1 MLGGAMLD
9 RVTLRFGDRDVE
21 RRYQHDSVHGVHRE
35 VRGGTSMSVGLWVI
49 AGIIIPATTDIP
61 ASVSTP
67 VVVAMAI
74 VNLIAFAVVRRTRT
88 LDGAVGVLVATNLI
102 TGIAVIGLAFRS
114 SEFDRYAGP
123 AVMLQATFAFLI
135 ARRFVL
141 TVLAGTIEVTL
152 LIAAATARGLLGGY
166 FLDLF
171 IVVSAVAVG
180 MAFTYVIE
188 SAARTGWYQ
197 RTLIEAQRVELGA
210 EKAKSDRLLRN
221 VLPDA
226 IADRLRENDA
236 TIADGV
242 EDATVLF
249 GDLVGF
255 TPLAGRLSPADVVG
269 MLDALFREFDEITD
283 RFGLEKIKTIGDAY
297 MAAGGVPEVIPDHA
311 GQVVRAGL
319 AMVKATR
326 AYAASSGL
334 PVQLR
339 VGAHTGPVVAGVIGR
354 RRFSYDLWGDTV
366 NTASR
371 MESHGV
377 PDAVQVS
384 RATRD
389 RLGAAFDVTPRGSI
403 EVKGKGDLE
412 TFLVTEAVAPAQVA
426 AV

>member
-1 MLGGAMLD
+1 MLH
-9 RVTLRFGDRDVE
+9 RITLRFRDPELE
-21 RRYQHDSVHGVHRE
+21 RGYQHDAVGAVHRE
-35 VRGGTSMSVGLWVI
+35 VRGGTSMSIGLWLL
-49 AGIIIPATTDIP
+49 AGLIIPATTDIP

-67 VVVAMAI
+67 VVIAMAV
-74 VNLIAFAVVRRTRT
+74 VNLVAFALVRRTTT
-88 LDGAVGVLVATNLI
+88 LDGAVGVLVGTNLV
-102 TGIAVIGLAFRS
+102 TGMAVIGLAFRS

-135 ARRFVL
+135 ARRFIL
-141 TVLAGTIEVTL
+141 TVLAGSVEVGL

-166 FLDLF
+166 VLDLF
-171 IVVSAVAVG
+171 IVVSAVSVG

-188 SAARTGWYQ
+188 SATRTGWYQ
-197 RTLIEAQRVELGA
+197 RTLIEAQQVELGA

-242 EDATVLF
+242 DDATVLF
-249 GDLVGF
+249 ADLAGF

-269 MLDALFREFDEITD
+269 MLDALFREFDAITD

-297 MAAGGVPEVIPDHA
+297 MAAGGVPEPIADHA

-319 AMVKATR
+319 AMVEATR
-326 AYAASSGL
+326 SYAASSGM
-334 PVQLR
+334 PVKLR
-339 VGAHTGPVVAGVIGR
+339 VGIHTGPVVAGVIGR

-377 PDAVQVS
+377 ADAVQVS

-389 RLGAAFDVTPRGSI
+389 RLGPAFGVTPRGSI
-403 EVKGKGDLE
+403 DVKGKGDLE
-412 TFLVTEAVAPAQVA
+412 AFLVTQAVTPAQVA